1 MTPHSFGGGWTD
13 DKLERLRKYLA
24 TYTTIFN
31 KNERARKLKTI
42 YVDAF
47 AGTGYRARKTQPNY
61 QSPLFP
67 ELAEPEAAAFLDG
80 SARIA
85 LRVEPPFK
93 QYLLIERDLARA
105 QALQQLKHNF
115 PDKQIEIVE
124 EDANN
129 YLTQW
134 CAEQDWRYSRAVVF
148 LDPYGM
154 QVSWDLIEA
163 LARTKAIDLWFL
175 FPLGVAVNRLLT
187 KKAPPTGAWADALTR
202 ILGTDAWKREFYVQ
216 KKQPTLF
223 GEEESYEKEADFK
236 LIGRFFVERLK
247 TVFHKVAENPLP
259 LRNSCNNPLYL
270 LCFASGNPKGSQTAI
285 KIAQDIL
292 SK

>member
-1 MTPHSFGGGWTD
+1 MTTHTFGGDWTG

-24 TYTTIFN
+24 AYTTIFD

-47 AGTGYRARKTQPNY
+47 AGTEYRARKTQPNY

-85 LRVEPPFK
+85 LGVEPPFK
-93 QYLLIERDLARA
+93 QYLLIERDPARA
-105 QALQQLKHNF
+105 QALQQLKHDF
-115 PDKQIEIVE
+115 PDKQIEIVK

-134 CAEQDWRYSRAVVF
+134 CAKQDWRYSRAVVF

-163 LARTKAIDLWFL
+163 LA
-175 FPLGVAVNRLLT
+175 
-187 KKAPPTGAWADALTR
+187 
-202 ILGTDAWKREFYVQ
+202 GTDDEHVTSVGWRRRAPVKRTCCGMITYRQ
-216 KKQPTLF
+216 GNLL
-223 GEEESYEKEADFK
+223 EADVEGLTGCIFCRTIVLSTYPK
-236 LIGRFFVERLK
+236 LDDTTPMSIR
-247 TVFHKVAENPLP
+247 
-259 LRNSCNNPLYL
+259 
-270 LCFASGNPKGSQTAI
+270 
-285 KIAQDIL
+285 
-292 SK
+292 